1 MNRYEKGII
10 SKETFCYTLNAIK
23 EQEAIY
29 DEVSKSLEKIV
40 DGHFVLGSD
49 NRYLRALLKVLKEA
63 VNDQYDYIDWWLFDF
78 PNDYMVYSS
87 DEKESWNL
95 EDPAA
100 LYDFIT
106 TEC

>member
-1 MNRYEKGII
+1 MNSVTKPLL
-10 SKETFCYTLNAIK
+10 SKETFCYALNAIK

-29 DEVSKSLEKIV
+29 DEVTKSLEKIA
-40 DGHFVLGSD
+40 DGHIVLGSD

-63 VNDQYDYIDWWLFDF
+63 VNDQYDYIDWWLFDV
-78 PNDYMVYSS
+78 PNDFMVYSA
-87 DEKESWNL
+87 DETKSWHL